1 MKQKTITVKAA
12 ATIAT
17 GTKYQEF
24 EWPEVNKA
32 LEDGWLIKEVIHTP
46 TNTNVAFV
54 FITYILFK
62 N

>member
-1 MKQKTITVKAA
+1 MKNKTITVKACA
-12 ATIAT
+12 AIEV
-17 GTKYQEF
+17 GKKYHEY

-32 LEDGWLIKEVIHTP
+32 LDEGWLIKEVIHTP

-54 FITYILFK
+54 FITYILYK